1 MSLSD
6 RTNQLN
12 DAADKRHAEQLKA
25 QKAAETAATKAVPT
39 REQRLETYVRA
50 VEHAAAEAKK
60 RAHSESEDPRIVT
73 QALILERRAQKMRT
87 LLDEHKAEGA
97 ILAIKGGDTHG
108 KLREAARPIAD
119 KLIKLIP
126 CAGKPKAMSLAMQY
140 GDFVELRRQCAI
152 ALQNANPSCLRATNR
167 QTATAKEITR
177 LVELTAQEVHGG
189 REPQNMD
196 NLLAPVLK

>member
-6 RTNQLN
+6 RANQLN
-12 DAADKRHAEQLKA
+12 DKADKRHAEQLKA
-25 QKAAETAATKAVPT
+25 QKEKDAAAAKAVPT

-60 RAHSESEDPRIVT
+60 RARSESEDPRIVT

-87 LLDEHKAEGA
+87 LLDEHKAEGS

-119 KLIKLIP
+119 KLLKVIP
-126 CAGKPKAMSLAMQY
+126 LAGEPKAMSLAMQY
-140 GDFVELRRQCAI
+140 AELAELRQQCGVAHRD
-152 ALQNANPSCLRATNR
+152 AETACLRATNR
-167 QTATAKEITR
+167 QTKARSEITR
-177 LVELTAQEVHGG
+177 LVMLTAQEVYGG

-196 NLLAPVLK
+196 NLLAPVK